1 MVLGRITVK
10 RVAKWSAGRAAVIR
24 AVAPTG
30 TDSSPCLRLRLPP
43 HCPASGSST
52 PPGTTGTSPPA
63 TLERQ
68 ITALARSCEIVPL
81 AGLRARLSEQRT
93 PAKPLVALTFDD
105 GFSNVVRHA
114 LPVLRRYGVS
124 ATLFPVTAH
133 VGSDEPMGF
142 DRWAVANQA
151 RVERDAWRAV
161 TWSELE
167 TWVAAG
173 MELGAHSHRHL
184 NGRDCGTGRA
194 LRGGASLAGGTHETA
209 SGRRRV
215 ARTPIRMAARGSATC
230 PSHTARR
237 LAPPVSSR
245 RSRQTSVSSTQG
257 PIRTHSPGWRR
268 TRWTRRRC
276 SAPRRAGAL
285 APYAILDR
293 LRRADRA

>member
-30 TDSSPCLRLRLPP
+30 TNSSRACVFVYHRTAPVGLVDPSRDDWNV
-43 HCPASGSST
+43 S
-52 PPGTTGTSPPA
+52 PA

-93 PAKPLVALTFDD
+93 PEKPLVALTFDD

-114 LPVLRRYGVS
+114 LPVLRRHGVS

-184 NGRDCGTGRA
+184 NGRDCGTDELYA
-194 LRGGASLAGGTHETA
+194 EA
-209 SGRRRV
+209 
-215 ARTPIRMAARGSATC
+215 
-230 PSHTARR
+230 
-237 LAPPVSSR
+237 R
-245 RSRQTSVSSTQG
+245 RSREALTSRFGSEAGRSYAYPYGSTRLGHVPFAYREAARAAGFEQAVTTDLG
-257 PIRTHSPGWRR
+257 LVDAAADPYALPRLEAHPLDSP
-268 TRWTRRRC
+268 
-276 SAPRRAGAL
+276 AVLRAKARGAL
-285 APYAILDR
+285 APYTILDR